1 MAVSFFSFFCLL
13 WLLEDCGSCLLP
25 GGDVGV
31 AMQRVYK
38 FLQMIP
44 RKKGELGWV
53 VKGVHRREKSSMP
66 HQDFFSLLRME
77 AASEE
82 RLQ

>member
-1 MAVSFFSFFCLL
+1 
-13 WLLEDCGSCLLP
+13 
-25 GGDVGV
+25 
-31 AMQRVYK
+31 MQRVYK

-82 RLQ
+82 RLQQVVCYRAGHETGILDTEKGRRVKI